1 MNTIKSALILAF
13 AVLFCG
19 VGISDEVKTTR
30 MHATTLGDFP
40 KYGLGFEHF
49 EYVNPDAPKGGT
61 LRFSV
66 IGGFDTLNPYNA
78 KGDWATGLAGG
89 NFYESLMASAE
100 DDIQA
105 QYGLIAESLEVAEDL
120 SFAIFYLRP
129 EARFSD
135 GTPLTAEDVKFSFHT
150 LVDKGD
156 PDYAYYY
163 QNVSSV
169 IVVDPHTVKF
179 EFEGPP
185 NRELPQIVGQITVF
199 SKAHWGDR
207 EFDKT
212 TLDAPVSSGPY
223 KISSFEPGRYL
234 VLERDKNYW
243 GEQLPVN
250 VGQNNFDFIRYDY
263 YRDAEVAVEAFK
275 SGEYDIRLENSS
287 LKWATSYE
295 FPALEEGLVKK
306 ELLRHHRP
314 TGMQAFVFNIRK
326 TKFQDPRVRRALAY
340 CFDFEWSN
348 DTLFY
353 GQYTRTT
360 SYFENSEMAARGLPS
375 EEELA
380 ILNPY
385 RDQLPEE
392 VFTQEFT
399 VPTTDSSGNNR
410 GNLQIAVGLLQEAG
424 WEIKDNKLTHAETGE
439 VMEIEFLLNGP
450 GFERI
455 ISPFIQNLER
465 VGITASIRTV
475 EQSQYIH
482 RRNNERDYDMLVHVF
497 AQSLSPGNEQRSD
510 WGSAAADEDASDN
523 HIGIKNPV
531 VDELIEKIVA
541 AKTRK
546 ELMIVCRALDRV
558 LLWNHYVIPTW
569 HINSFRLL
577 WWEKFGQPEIRPIY
591 TTGISTWWYD
601 EAKAKRLGLS
611 TN

>member
-13 AVLFCG
+13 AVLFCC

-380 ILNPY
+380 ILNLY

-510 WGSAAADEDASDN
+510 WGSEAADEDASDN

-541 AKTRK
+541 ATTRK
-546 ELMIVCRALDRV
+546 ELIIVCRALDRV

-577 WWEKFGQPEIRPIY
+577 WWDKFGQPEIRPVY